1 MMYEIFEGNMER
13 LEKKLNRIANKCKKY
28 GCDFK
33 YEQVGESF
41 REIKDDNGNIITA
54 RFVQI
59 DVEGKALINDWEFIA
74 TVEHTEKGNII
85 NRANNAV
92 EVPERYYDSKPVC
105 EHCNSS
111 RARKNTYIV
120 RNVNSGEFKQVGK
133 SCLNDFTNGM
143 SAEGIAHYMSL
154 FEEVIAGE
162 APYPGSHFE
171 SYIDKMEGMQ
181 FIAETIRK
189 FGYVRTHDS
198 GLSTAA
204 RALNYLD
211 AYYKDAGR
219 HMQAILEK
227 EMEDVSFDHNAP
239 EVIAEAKTVLDWIA
253 DQDEENNYF
262 HNLKVVCASEYIK
275 RRNFGLLAS
284 VFPAHNRELDRMAEK
299 AERERKAAAERA
311 NEANSVHVGNVKDR
325 ITVDVHSYKCVTSFD
340 SDFGTVR
347 IYKFVDVNGNVFTW
361 KTGNIVDG
369 DVKTI
374 TGTIKGHNE
383 YRGIKQTELTRCR
396 IAA

>member
-13 LEKKLNRIANKCKKY
+13 LEKKLNRIANKCNKY
-28 GCDFK
+28 GCEFK
-33 YEQVGESF
+33 YEQVGETF
-41 REIKDDNGNIITA
+41 REIKDDKGNVIVA

-74 TVEHTEKGNII
+74 SVEHTEEGNII
-85 NRANNAV
+85 KHANNAV
-92 EVPERYYDSKPVC
+92 EVPERYYNSKPVC
-105 EHCNSS
+105 EHCNSA
-111 RARKNTYIV
+111 RYRKNTYIV

-143 SAEGIAHYMSL
+143 SAEVIAHYMSL
-154 FEEVIAGE
+154 FDEVIAGE
-162 APYPGSHFE
+162 APYPGSHYE
-171 SYIDKMEGMQ
+171 RYIDKLEGIQ

-198 GLSTAA
+198 GLSTAD
-204 RALNYLD
+204 RALNYYD

-227 EMEDVSFDHNAP
+227 EMEDVSFDHEAA
-239 EVIAEAKTVLDWIA
+239 EVVAEVKTVLDWIA
-253 DQDEENNYF
+253 EQDEENNYF
-262 HNLKVVCASEYIK
+262 HNLKVVCASKYIK

-284 VFPAHNRELDRMAEK
+284 VFPAYNRELEYQAEK

-311 NEANSVHVGNVKDR
+311 NEANSVYVGNVKER
-325 ITVDVHSYKCVTSFD
+325 IKIDVHSVKCVTSFE
-340 SDFGTVR
+340 SDFGIVR
-347 IYKFVDVNGNVFTW
+347 IYKIVDVNGNVFTW
-361 KTGNIVDG
+361 KTGNYIDG
-369 DVKTI
+369 EVKTI
-374 TGTIKGHNE
+374 TGTVKGHSE
-383 YRGIKQTELTRCR
+383 YRGIKQTEITRCR